1 MMDILHDNSSDDF
14 KMLMLSKRKIESVY
28 KLSETEKH
36 VGGKTNVKNDD
47 KGNLE

>member
-28 KLSETEKH
+28 KLSQMEKY
-36 VGGKTNVKNDD
+36 VGGKTIKCE
-47 KGNLE
+47 K

>member
-28 KLSETEKH
+28 KLSQMGKY
-36 VGGKTNVKNDD
+36 VGGKTIKCE
-47 KGNLE
+47 K